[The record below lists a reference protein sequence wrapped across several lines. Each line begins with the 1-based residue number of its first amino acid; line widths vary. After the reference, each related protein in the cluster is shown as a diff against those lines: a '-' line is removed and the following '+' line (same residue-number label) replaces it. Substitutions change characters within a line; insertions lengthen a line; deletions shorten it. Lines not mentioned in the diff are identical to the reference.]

1 LGFAMLS
8 EMLLK
13 GLLEKIQ
20 IRKTFII
27 FIINK
32 QSTSIKKEITFRI
45 KEGEDKQGYQA
56 APPIKYN
63 CRLTSC

>member
-1 LGFAMLS
+1 MDFCLGFAMLS

-20 IRKTFII
+20 IRKIFII

-32 QSTSIKKEITFRI
+32 QSTNLKKEITF
-45 KEGEDKQGYQA
+45 A
-56 APPIKYN
+56 H
-63 CRLTSC
+63 